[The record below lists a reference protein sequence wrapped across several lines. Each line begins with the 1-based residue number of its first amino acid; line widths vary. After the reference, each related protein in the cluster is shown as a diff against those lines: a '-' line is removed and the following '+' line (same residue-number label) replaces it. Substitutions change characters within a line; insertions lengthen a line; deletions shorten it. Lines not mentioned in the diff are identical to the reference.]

1 MGYERD
7 SGAKESCM
15 KNRVLGASA
24 LAMACGLGCSS
35 QSGVGGD
42 RVLRTDGA
50 GVSTLLSVSNAPS
63 SPANGE
69 VVAVQ
74 SQALAAN
81 AGTGGA
87 SIFYPKPGAQ
97 SDGVCFIGLFADSA
111 GNLYPVSPVGVFKIL
126 PDGTLVNN
134 ESNLFLKGT
143 NDFFAALDQPNQTV
157 YSADS
162 GSLRSAPFSEGSTF
176 ADVMPL
182 APGAQQIA
190 LGRGPLAG
198 SLFSTRPISQTSA
211 EILRVVVSP
220 PSVTSFTAGLGV
232 LETPVASAP
241 DGTQYVADLASNPTQ
256 LIRISTTGSKSVVAT
271 GTSAQAN
278 RSVAVDEA
286 GNVYWSQATG
296 INVYSASGQLS
307 RVLPGPPDKAAF
319 QGPSGMAFDPQGNLY
334 LVDNLDCKKI
344 YKYDLSSCVDTA
356 APVFT
361 FVPPSISTTSCG
373 AIDIGKATAMD
384 ACGAV
389 TVTNDAPANFPP
401 GTMVVTWTAVG
412 SGKAVATATERVTRV
427 LGNDPACCPA
437 GTHVIL
443 GTSNNDHLTG
453 TAGPDCI
460 LGLGGQDVISG
471 LGGNDFISAGDG
483 DDRVS
488 GGDGD
493 DVIFGGSG
501 QDTLNGNAGSD
512 WLEGGDG
519 DDWCFGGDGNDSL
532 SGGAGNDQLFGDNG
546 NDSLVG
552 GLGDDR
558 LEGGAGD
565 DVLDGSGA
573 HDTCIGG
580 LGLDTF
586 LICQNQ
592 TQ

>member
-1 MGYERD
+1 
-7 SGAKESCM
+7 M
-15 KNRVLGASA
+15 KNRVSGASA
-24 LAMACGLGCSS
+24 LAIACVVGCSS
-35 QSGVGGD
+35 QSGTGGD

-50 GVSTLLSVSNAPS
+50 GVSTLLSVSKAPN
-63 SPANGE
+63 PAADGE
-69 VVAVQ
+69 AVAVQ
-74 SQALAAN
+74 SQALASN
-81 AGTGGA
+81 VGTGGV

-97 SDGVCFIGLFADSA
+97 ADGLCFIGLFADNA
-111 GNLYPVSPVGVFKIL
+111 GNLYPVSAVGVFKIL

-134 ESNLFLKGT
+134 DTNPFLSGN
-143 NDFFAALDQPNQTV
+143 NDSYAALDQRSQTV
-157 YSADS
+157 YSAGS
-162 GSLRSAPFSEGSTF
+162 GNLRSAPFVEGSTF
-176 ADVMPL
+176 VDVMPL
-182 APGAQQIA
+182 APDARQIA
-190 LGRGPLAG
+190 FGRGPLAG
-198 SLFSTRPISQTSA
+198 SLFATRPISQFSA
-211 EILRVVVSP
+211 EILRVTVSP
-220 PSVTSFTAGLGV
+220 PSVTSFTAGLGE
-232 LETPVASAP
+232 LDTPVASAP
-241 DGTQYVADLASNPTQ
+241 DGTQYVADLARTSTQ
-256 LIRISTTGSKSVVAT
+256 LIRISTTGIKSLVAT
-271 GTSAQAN
+271 GTNAEIN
-278 RSVAVDEA
+278 RAVGVDEA

-296 INVYSASGQLS
+296 INVYSPSGQLS

-334 LVDNLDCKKI
+334 LVENIDCKKI
-344 YKYDLSSCVDTA
+344 YKYDLSSCVDSA

-361 FVPPSISTTSCG
+361 FVPPPISTTSCG

-384 ACGAV
+384 GCGNV
-389 TVTNDAPANFPP
+389 TVTNDAPASFPP
-401 GTMVVTWTAVG
+401 GTTVVTWTAVG
-412 SGKAVATATERVTRV
+412 SGKVVATATERVTRV

-460 LGLGGQDVISG
+460 LSFGGQDVING

-501 QDTLNGNAGSD
+501 QDTLYGNAGNDS
-512 WLEGGDG
+512 LEGGEG
-519 DDWCFGGDGNDSL
+519 DDWCFGGDGNDSI
-532 SGGAGNDQLFGDNG
+532 SGGPGNDQLFGENG

-552 GLGDDR
+552 GPGDDR
-558 LEGGAGD
+558 LDGGAGD

-573 HDTCIGG
+573 HDSCIGG
-580 LGLDTF
+580 LGTDTF